1 MAYEG
6 RKFEAEFESRMLV
19 RLTELLE
26 RDTKDA
32 LAEAGITEPFADFRT
47 PTPIAL
53 NFPALFVSFDRAQIA
68 QSDDDTHVAG
78 EYTFT
83 VDVSLIGADAF
94 TVQEQLTR
102 YLLAIDRVIRAA
114 SVEDLTGGVT
124 QSVSKPVWEVT
135 EHTSALFRVDSTVL
149 RADGS
154 LTIVIQLLEL

>member
-6 RKFEAEFESRMLV
+6 RKFAAEFESRMLA

-32 LAEAGITEPFADFRT
+32 LAEAGITESFADFRT

-124 QSVSKPVWEVT
+124 QFVSKPAWEVT

>member
-6 RKFEAEFESRMLV
+6 RKFAAEFESRMLG
-19 RLTELLE
+19 RLTALLE

-32 LAEAGITEPFADFRT
+32 LTEAGIKEPFADFRT

-53 NFPALFVSFDRAQIA
+53 NFPALFVSFDRSAIV

-83 VDVSLIGADAF
+83 VDIALTGADAF
-94 TVQEQLTR
+94 ELQQRMTL
-102 YLLAIDRVIRAA
+102 YLLAVDRVIRAA

-124 QSVSKPVWEVT
+124 QLVSKPAWEVT

>member
-1 MAYEG
+1 MYEG
-6 RKFEAEFESRMLV
+6 KKFEAEFASRFLL

-26 RDTKDA
+26 RDAKDA
-32 LAEAGITEPFADFRT
+32 LAEAGITEVFADFRT

-53 NFPALFVSFDRAQIA
+53 NFPALFVSFDRAQLA
-68 QSDDDTHVAG
+68 QSDDDRYVTG

-83 VDVSLIGADAF
+83 VDISLTGADAF
-94 TVQEQLTR
+94 ELQQSLAR
-102 YLLAIDRVIRAA
+102 YLLAVDRVIRAA

-124 QSVSKPVWEVT
+124 QLVSKPAWEVT
-135 EHTSALFRVDSTVL
+135 EHNSALFRVDSTVL